1 MKKWMKY
8 IICRIKV
15 KNKNF
20 IQLIVKYMKN
30 LLKLH
35 KINQKQIV
43 KYYINIQMT
52 KIKRIY
58 KIKNQIE
65 LF

>member
-58 KIKNQIE
+58 KIENLIE